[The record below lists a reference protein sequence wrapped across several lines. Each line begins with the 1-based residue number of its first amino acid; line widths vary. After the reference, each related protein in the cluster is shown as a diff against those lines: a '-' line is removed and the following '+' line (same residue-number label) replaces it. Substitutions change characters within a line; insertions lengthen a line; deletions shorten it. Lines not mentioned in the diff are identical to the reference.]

1 MGGLCQGAWK
11 SECAWAQVG
20 RGLFERLNVFMSMSL
35 IGQLSTA
42 CLVLAN
48 LQSIAKPTSETG
60 EAKKKYAC
68 THSKWG

>member
-1 MGGLCQGAWK
+1 M
-11 SECAWAQVG
+11 G
-20 RGLFERLNVFMSMSL
+20 RGLFERLNVFTVMRL

-60 EAKKKYAC
+60 EAKKICMHTQQVGMNTLRKQ
-68 THSKWG
+68 SNVVMNELIR